1 VCVSIHVYHP
11 RAHPTTQSISEWPV
25 RNTLTIDTAA
35 PRPLLLAGDSCY
47 FRQEAEEV
55 PLGQIV
61 RVAAVA
67 VLISSMTTA
76 YTEGASQTA
85 VGARGVNSGPGRRG
99 GPDLKSNVALVIDAD
114 RGETLYAKRPAQVAP
129 IASIT
134 KLMTAM
140 VVLDAQSP
148 LDESIEIDRADVD
161 TRKHTH
167 SRLPVGARL
176 GRGEL
181 LVLALMAS
189 ENRAAAALARAYPG
203 GTAACL
209 EAMNRK
215 AQELEMFRTR
225 FTDPA
230 GLSGENVSSA
240 EDLSRMVMAAMTY
253 PAIREATTTS
263 FHAVRLA
270 DGRVLEFRN
279 SDGLVNNKTWK
290 IGLSKTGYINEA
302 GRCLV
307 LHAEISARQIVIVLL
322 NSWGKY
328 TRQGDANRIRKWME
342 ATVPPP
348 ATGRDVIPIPPPA
361 PARRARSRP

>member
-1 VCVSIHVYHP
+1 MFLG
-11 RAHPTTQSISEWPV
+11 RE
-25 RNTLTIDTAA
+25 
-35 PRPLLLAGDSCY
+35 PLD
-47 FRQEAEEV
+47 AEEI
-55 PLGQIV
+55 PLGWFV
-61 RVAAVA
+61 RVAAIAVVIGSIVVA
-67 VLISSMTTA
+67 STD
-76 YTEGASQTA
+76 
-85 VGARGVNSGPGRRG
+85 GVAAAAAGGNAPAAG
-99 GPDLKSNVALVIDAD
+99 GPQPGQGAGAPKSGGSRSIGPALRSNVALVIDTAK
-114 RGETLYAKRPAQVAP
+114 GETLYAKHSDQVAP
-129 IASIT
+129 VASIT

-148 LDESIEIDRADVD
+148 LDETIEIDRADVD

-189 ENRAAAALARAYPG
+189 ENRAAAALARTHPG

-215 AQELEMFRTR
+215 AQELGMLRTR

-240 EDLSRMVMAAMTY
+240 EDLSRMVLAAITY

-263 FHAVRLA
+263 FHAVTLS

-279 SDGLVNNKTWK
+279 TDGLVNNKTWN

-328 TRQGDANRIRKWME
+328 TRQGDANRIRRWME

-348 ATGRDVIPIPPPA
+348 ATGRDVIPIAPPA
-361 PARRARSRP
+361 PARGARSRP

>member
-1 VCVSIHVYHP
+1 M
-11 RAHPTTQSISEWPV
+11 
-25 RNTLTIDTAA
+25 AA
-35 PRPLLLAGDSCY
+35 LAVVIG
-47 FRQEAEEV
+47 
-55 PLGQIV
+55 
-61 RVAAVA
+61 
-67 VLISSMTTA
+67 SMTVA
-76 YTEGASQTA
+76 YTEGASQAA
-85 VGARGVNSGPGRRG
+85 VGAREAGSGPGRHRG
-99 GPDLKSNVALVIDAD
+99 PELKSNVALVIDAES
-114 RGETLYAKRPAQVAP
+114 GETLYAKHPAQVAP

-148 LDESIEIDRADVD
+148 LDETIEIDRADVD
-161 TRKHTH
+161 TRKHTR

-181 LVLALMAS
+181 LLLALMAS
-189 ENRAAAALARAYPG
+189 ENRAATALARTYPG

-215 AQELEMFRTR
+215 AKELGMPWTR
-225 FTDPA
+225 FTDPS

-240 EDLSRMVMAAMTY
+240 QDLSRMVLAAIEY

-263 FHAVRLA
+263 FHAVTLA
-270 DGRVLEFRN
+270 NGRVLEFRN
-279 SDGLVNNKTWK
+279 TDGLVSNKTWK

-307 LHAEISARQIVIVLL
+307 LHAEIAARQIVIVLL
-322 NSWGKY
+322 NSWGTY

-348 ATGRDVIPIPPPA
+348 PTGREVIPIAPPA
-361 PARRARSRP
+361 PARGARSHP